1 MHEFLKITVEEDA
14 SDLHITTYIPPRI
27 RVHGQLKDVDHPPL
41 SATETKQLVYS
52 IMTDKQKK
60 LFEEKLELD
69 FSFGLKDLGRF
80 RANVFLQKGAV
91 AGAFRRFLPTMW
103 SFTQLGIPSRISQL
117 CYLPRGLVLVT
128 GPTGCGKSTSLACMI
143 DYINHE
149 RGVHIVTVEDP
160 IEYYFTPKK
169 SIINQRE
176 LYADTLSYANALRS
190 VLREDPDVVL
200 VGEMRDLETVE
211 ATLRVAET
219 GHLTFSTL
227 HTNSASESI
236 SRIID
241 IFPSQYQSQ
250 VRVTLS
256 MSLEAVL
263 TQALLP
269 RSDGKGRVLAMEILI
284 PNAAVRNL
292 IRENKIHQIYST
304 MQMGQE
310 KFGMQTFNQSLANLY
325 FRGLVTL
332 ETIMSVTSIPD
343 ELTDI
348 IQRRE
353 GVKKTSVSYGRG
365 AQEAQRGQG
374 AARK

>member
-1 MHEFLKITVEEDA
+1 MALPIQEFLKITVAEDA

-27 RVHGQLKDVDHPPL
+27 RVHGILKSIDHPPL
-41 SATETKQLVYS
+41 TPAETKQLIYS
-52 IMTDKQKK
+52 ILTDKQKK
-60 LFEEKLELD
+60 TFEERLELD
-69 FSFGLKDLGRF
+69 FSFGIKDMGRF
-80 RANVFLQKGAV
+80 RVNVFMQKGAV
-91 AGAFRRFLPTMW
+91 AAAFRRFLPTMW
-103 SFTQLGIPSRISQL
+103 SFAQLGIPQRLAQL

-128 GPTGCGKSTSLACMI
+128 GPTGCGKSTTLACMI
-143 DYINHE
+143 DHINHE
-149 RGVHIVTVEDP
+149 RGVHIVTIEDP
-160 IEYYFTPKK
+160 IEYFFTPKK

-176 LYADTLSYANALRS
+176 LLVDTLSYANALRS

-227 HTNSASESI
+227 HTNSAAETI

-241 IFPSQYQSQ
+241 IFPTQYQTQ
-250 VRVTLS
+250 IRIMLS
-256 MSLEAVL
+256 MSLEAVM

-269 RSDGKGRVLAMEILI
+269 RGDGKGRALAMEILI
-284 PNAAVRNL
+284 PNPAIRNL

-325 FRGLVTL
+325 FKGAITL
-332 ETIMSVTSIPD
+332 DTAMSVSSFPE

-348 IQRRE
+348 IQRKE
-353 GVKKTSVSYGRG
+353 GLKSTSVSFSSGS
-365 AQEAQRGQG
+365 A
-374 AARK
+374 KK